1 MTTSESQTADLFLQF
16 SRKKLLE
23 QYWPRLRS
31 CVETLSDDQIWWRP
45 NAACNTIG
53 NLLLH
58 LNGNVTQWLIAS
70 FNGLEDARNRPAE
83 FREEQKMPGSA
94 LLKQLGATIDE
105 AAKVLEKLT
114 AEDLAATYHIQG
126 YTVRGLDAVYQVV
139 EHFGLHYGQILYVTK
154 MLRGEDLGFFRDLNA
169 TGRVPSAKSKNF

>member
-1 MTTSESQTADLFLQF
+1 MTTSEPELASAFLQF

-31 CVETLSDDQIWWRP
+31 CVDLLTDDQIWWRP
-45 NAACNTIG
+45 NQACNSIG

-70 FNGLEDARNRPAE
+70 FNRLEDERDRPAE
-83 FREEQKMPGSA
+83 FHESEKVAGDV
-94 LLKQLGATIDE
+94 LLKRLGSTLDE
-105 AAKVLEKLT
+105 AAKVLGRLT
-114 AEDLAATYHIQG
+114 PEDLAATYQIQG

-139 EHFGLHYGQILYVTK
+139 EHFGLHYGQILYITK
-154 MLRGEDLGFFRDLNA
+154 LLRQEDLGFYRALDA
-169 TGRVPSAKSKNF
+169 TGRMPTAESKNF